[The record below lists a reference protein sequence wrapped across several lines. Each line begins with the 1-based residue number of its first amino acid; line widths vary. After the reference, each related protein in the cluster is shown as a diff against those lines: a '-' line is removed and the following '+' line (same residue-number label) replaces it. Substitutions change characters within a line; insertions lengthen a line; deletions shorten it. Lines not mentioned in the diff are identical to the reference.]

1 MDYAGVLGHTSS
13 PCTKKQSSKKEGGQ
27 ERGKKG
33 KKTKQNKTKNS
44 VEAALCGSGQA
55 VAQDSQDLHPPFFM
69 SASPTAGPA
78 HCLARMFSLTPLLG
92 SICYKEATICN
103 GTKANILSLPV
114 GQGEMENVLSL
125 VLEHALLPMSSVT
138 LGRSLPHSKLQF
150 PH

>member
-1 MDYAGVLGHTSS
+1 MLGFLDILPALVLRN
-13 PCTKKQSSKKEGGQ
+13 KVSKKEGREGKRE
-27 ERGKKG
+27 ERKEKK
-33 KKTKQNKTKNS
+33 KRKNS
-44 VEAALCGSGQA
+44 VEAALCGSGQV

-69 SASPTAGPA
+69 RASPTAGPA

-114 GQGEMENVLSL
+114 GQGEMGNVLSL

-138 LGRSLPHSKLQF
+138 LGKSLPHSKLQF
-150 PH
+150 H